1 MDVPYIS
8 GAVRRLIEMQI
19 WVEMSITNFMMII
32 HMRDIKDSVVTI
44 ESVNMTGEKVDGD
57 WVCESCN
64 YTTRFSNRPDRKDC
78 IIKGDNCNM
87 VCEKCS
93 TVFLA
98 NDGRKGLSRDYYKDI
113 CGNCNNIINANFEE
127 YWRILNNISQN
138 TPDEVN
144 EGIDL
149 PIAIN
154 GSYCLVPHNAG
165 WQYYFNEFQIFS
177 DEESKRELTAKL
189 KRIRDEESALVRKV
203 RQEAQEHANKTKQK
217 CDIME
222 VSSEQKHV
230 RKEYYFTTTTGDM
243 FPLDVNLE
251 TQSSKKIGT
260 IVPQSFWEKL
270 KLYFGKV

>member
-1 MDVPYIS
+1 
-8 GAVRRLIEMQI
+8 
-19 WVEMSITNFMMII
+19 MIVY
-32 HMRDIKDSVVTI
+32 MRDIKDSVVTI

-64 YTTRFSNRPDRKDC
+64 YTTRFSGRPDRKDC
-78 IIKGDNCNM
+78 IIKGDNCNK
-87 VCEKCS
+87 VCDECS
-93 TVFLA
+93 TVFLGE
-98 NDGRKGLSRDYYKDI
+98 DGREWLSKDYYKGI
-113 CGNCNNIINANFEE
+113 CGNCNNIIEANFVE
-127 YWRILNNISQN
+127 YSRIIN
-138 TPDEVN
+138 TQSRHRDVDD
-144 EGIDL
+144 GTAL

-154 GSYCLVPHNAG
+154 GSYDLVRHNAG

-243 FPLDVNLE
+243 FPLGVRLE
-251 TQSSKKIGT
+251 TQSSKKVGT